1 MDYFDILQLYGASG
15 ETIPGVQIMD
25 VELVQDD
32 TSTATGIKDIPHP
45 SGE

>member
-15 ETIPGVQIMD
+15 EPIPEVQIMD

-32 TSTATGIKDIPHP
+32 TSTATG
-45 SGE
+45 